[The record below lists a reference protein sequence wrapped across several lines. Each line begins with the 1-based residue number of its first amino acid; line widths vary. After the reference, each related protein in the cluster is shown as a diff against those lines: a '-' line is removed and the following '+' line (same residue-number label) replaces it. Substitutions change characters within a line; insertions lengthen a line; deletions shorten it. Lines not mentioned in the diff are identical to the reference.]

1 MQPIFYDIIIAAI
14 VVITALRGRMRGF
27 ILTLC
32 GFLTIFVA
40 FIGALV
46 VSEFLA
52 DPVAQLLFPAVEQAI
67 LTVLEQGAAIAPDEL
82 PIAAVLESLHSVP
95 FFAGLAEMCQSALDD
110 RSYLFTG
117 SAVFAVS
124 LFFSRQLAR
133 IILFVLSF
141 IAILIV
147 WWIMSHALD
156 LAFRLP
162 ILNFINRLGGLV
174 LGFAQGIALCFILC
188 WLLKDSYITPEAI
201 DGSFLLPYFC
211 GENPLANISVLNS

>member
-1 MQPIFYDIIIAAI
+1 MRPIFYDIIIAAI
-14 VVITALRGRMRGF
+14 VVIVALRGRMRGF
-27 ILTLC
+27 VLTLC

-52 DPVAQLLFPAVEQAI
+52 YPVAQLLFPVVERAI

-82 PIAAVLESLHSVP
+82 PVAAVLESLHNVP
-95 FFAGLAEMCQSALDD
+95 FFAGLADMCQAALDD
-110 RSYLFTG
+110 KTYLFTG

-141 IAILIV
+141 IAILIA

-211 GENPLANISVLNS
+211 GENPLANISILNS